1 MKIFVSY
8 RSTDR
13 AVVSQ
18 LVTDLAGMGHE
29 VWYDQELEGG
39 QLWWQNILD
48 NIRNADLLI
57 FALTPRSLESYPCQL
72 EYNYANAL
80 RRHIIPVMLAEGITY
95 SLIPAV
101 LQERQIVPYIKR
113 DIDSYITLNT
123 AIRRLPPAPPLPD
136 PPPEAPAVPISPL
149 ATAREQVTRPALSY
163 EEQAA
168 LLYQLKGYLGHEEYD
183 SAARGVFERLSQHP
197 TLYASVLREIE
208 MALKTPPP
216 PPQFEAPPPEPA
228 PDPFASLA
236 PPPKPPAVP
245 MPAATP
251 EPAPEPAPVLSS
263 SLDPLAPANEPPP
276 APGGPNQYEALDLRP
291 GEQIIAEY
299 KASFMG
305 GTLATMAISAV
316 AVTAVIGA
324 ALIAGT
330 AAARK
335 ARERR
340 LTVTSQRL
348 VFQPPVGSKDAPT
361 EIELADIVKLEKAFK
376 LGDPT
381 IKLATSK
388 GEDLQFSL
396 VAGGVGYGNR
406 EAFIKV
412 VQQAIAGAGPG

>member
-183 SAARGVFERLSQHP
+183 SAARGVFERLSPRRCCPRRSIRWPRPTNHHP
-197 TLYASVLREIE
+197 RRAGRINMRRSICGPASRSSPS
-208 MALKTPPP
+208 TR
-216 PPQFEAPPPEPA
+216 PA
-228 PDPFASLA
+228 SWVA
-236 PPPKPPAVP
+236 
-245 MPAATP
+245 
-251 EPAPEPAPVLSS
+251 
-263 SLDPLAPANEPPP
+263 
-276 APGGPNQYEALDLRP
+276 RWRRWR
-291 GEQIIAEY
+291 
-299 KASFMG
+299 
-305 GTLATMAISAV
+305 SA
-316 AVTAVIGA
+316 
-324 ALIAGT
+324 
-330 AAARK
+330 
-335 ARERR
+335 
-340 LTVTSQRL
+340 Q
-348 VFQPPVGSKDAPT
+348 
-361 EIELADIVKLEKAFK
+361 
-376 LGDPT
+376 
-381 IKLATSK
+381 
-388 GEDLQFSL
+388 
-396 VAGGVGYGNR
+396 
-406 EAFIKV
+406 
-412 VQQAIAGAGPG
+412 